1 MMLYQVA
8 AHGSFGVGAGF
19 PRPGAARRRPYKQR
33 RKTVNGNVGA
43 DPRVRPGA
51 GAHRGAP
58 LQEILLLL
66 TATWY

>member
-1 MMLYQVA
+1 MTFSRGLDLLSFFCQMMLYQVA
-8 AHGSFGVGAGF
+8 AHGSFG
-19 PRPGAARRRPYKQR
+19 
-33 RKTVNGNVGA
+33 VGA

-58 LQEILLLL
+58 LQKILLLL